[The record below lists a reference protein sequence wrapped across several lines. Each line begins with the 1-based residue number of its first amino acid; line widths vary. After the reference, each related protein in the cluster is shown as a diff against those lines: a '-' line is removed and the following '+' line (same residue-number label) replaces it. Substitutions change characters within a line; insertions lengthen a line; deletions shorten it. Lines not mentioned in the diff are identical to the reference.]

1 MRIYPIPLIAVLLF
15 FVFSANAQQDAR
27 YALLLKSGA
36 VYPTKNISPGRLD
49 SLNNRT
55 ARTGGKTFAILQFEQ
70 LPTLAER
77 QQLLQEGIELLD
89 YIPNNAYTVTI
100 TGSLSETV
108 LQRVRARAIIEPTAQ
123 QKMTPELARG
133 AFPSH
138 AVKIPGT
145 IDLWISFPKSFLPDQ
160 VKAELKRNNYDL
172 VNTDVQVYRI
182 LGVRIAASRIAELAS
197 APWVEYVQPIPVP
210 DRELNS
216 NSM

>member
-55 ARTGGKTFAILQFEQ
+55 ARTGGKTFAVLQFEQ

-133 AFPSH
+133 AVRVSLGAANSEAEVDEFINALRLTVGRLQGLTAL
-138 AVKIPGT
+138 AV
-145 IDLWISFPKSFLPDQ
+145 
-160 VKAELKRNNYDL
+160 
-172 VNTDVQVYRI
+172 
-182 LGVRIAASRIAELAS
+182 
-197 APWVEYVQPIPVP
+197 
-210 DRELNS
+210 
-216 NSM
+216 